1 MASGRPPRNNGASA
15 RDLENFSKFGEA
27 ILDQVRQEGS
37 ERAAATRNTVAAN
50 ARRWTSD
57 EDGGA
62 SLFEKA
68 EEVERACLN
77 FERDRGMPR
86 GGANLEEVKACMRR
100 GKARLG
106 GQVFEIPPDG
116 NCLFAAIAVAMHN
129 FENTDGWNDFIGHQR
144 ENKIYELRDDV
155 ATKAKQLQD
164 DPEFSEKFAY
174 VHPETTIDKYA
185 SDMRY
190 QSRKLPV
197 PVENWGEEIAL
208 SLLVNIIQ
216 RPIKIFQTTDDDSNG
231 IKFRYICMFET
242 ADVGFNILP
251 PVNLLRDK
259 SGIHY
264 DLLRD
269 NVQPR
274 GSGRGESSSG
284 FMAGL
289 LEEFKDTA
297 RHLEQVERRERREVK
312 RAKKQKKIEFVKVS
326 QELVANRNSM
336 LAERVLALLAAA
348 NEDEDPGPLLDL
360 LGRCGG

>member
-1 MASGRPPRNNGASA
+1 
-15 RDLENFSKFGEA
+15 
-27 ILDQVRQEGS
+27 
-37 ERAAATRNTVAAN
+37 
-50 ARRWTSD
+50 
-57 EDGGA
+57 
-62 SLFEKA
+62 
-68 EEVERACLN
+68 
-77 FERDRGMPR
+77 
-86 GGANLEEVKACMRR
+86 
-100 GKARLG
+100 
-106 GQVFEIPPDG
+106 
-116 NCLFAAIAVAMHN
+116 MHN
-129 FENTDGWNDFIGHQR
+129 FENTDRWNDFLGHQR

-155 ATKAKQLQD
+155 AAKAKQLQN
-164 DPEFSEKFAY
+164 DPDFSEKFALVY
-174 VHPETTIDKYA
+174 PGKTVDEYA
-185 SDMRY
+185 FDVRY

-197 PVENWGEEIAL
+197 PVQSWGEEIAL

-216 RPIKIFQTTDDDSNG
+216 RPINFFQTTDDDSNG
-231 IKFRYICMFET
+231 IKFRYICTFET

-269 NVQPR
+269 SVQP
-274 GSGRGESSSG
+274 GRGESSSG

-297 RHLEQVERRERREVK
+297 RHLEKVERRERREEK
-312 RAKKQKKIEFVKVS
+312 RAKKQKKIELVNVS